1 MASTTRSIGQV
12 LAIVK
17 MEFPDV
23 SISKIR
29 FLETEGLLSPERA
42 ASGYRRYSQEDLDR
56 LKLILSMQKNQ
67 YLPLKVIKEH
77 LDMLDRGVTPPSL
90 EQHQPSAVVLARQ
103 QASAVAAELPE
114 SAAVPQAP
122 ATAAAAQ
129 QATVKRTI
137 RMTRKELLD
146 ASGLPEPTLVELE
159 RQLLIAPRRG
169 TGFYG
174 RDALTIAIV
183 ARRIAAYGMDARH
196 LAQIKQAAERA
207 AGIIEQS
214 IAPYTRRN
222 AQASEITAEVTQL
235 IIHAHAALM
244 RTAMDR

>member
-12 LAIVK
+12 LTIVK

-122 ATAAAAQ
+122 ATAVTAQ
-129 QATVKRTI
+129 QAVKRTI

-146 ASGLPEPTLVELE
+146 ASGLPEPTLAELE

-207 AGIIEQS
+207 AGIVEQS